1 MAGTRTF
8 LRYWLP
14 ALAWLVAVMFFSGET
29 LAATNT
35 GAFLKGLTRALGLA
49 LSDETLLFIHFAI
62 RKTAHVCVYALL
74 SALWFRAWRGANPGW
89 RMQWALLALAVCMGT
104 ASADETRQ
112 AFTPGR
118 GGSPWD
124 VALDMSGALLAQMV
138 IAARLRR

>member
-1 MAGTRTF
+1 MAGARVF

-14 ALAWLVAVMFFSGET
+14 AFAWLAAVLFFSGES

-35 GAFLKGLTRALGLA
+35 GQFLRKLTQALGLQ
-49 LSDETLLFIHFAI
+49 LTDDTLLLLHFGI
-62 RKTAHVCVYALL
+62 RKAAHVCVYALL
-74 SALWFRAWRGANPGW
+74 SALWFRAWRGGNGGW
-89 RMQWALLALAVCMGT
+89 RMQWALPALVVCLLT

-124 VALDMSGALLAQMV
+124 VALDMSGAVLAQVV
-138 IAARLRR
+138 IAARVRR